1 MRFARQTRPAA
12 NEDAETHAPDAQP
25 EAGAGGHRSGYRSP
39 RHTVTTEGFS
49 GVVIAGA
56 FLVIAVVGVLLVAT
70 KPTVILSPYSS
81 AGNPPTT
88 RPQGPTP
95 KSADER
101 LIAVMTTLHGSAP
114 ADGGTALIKAAHE
127 TCARAAAG
135 RPLTELANRFTREGM
150 TFTESVVFVNT
161 AVAIYCPAKP
171 G

>member
-1 MRFARQTRPAA
+1 MHIARRTKPAA
-12 NEDAETHAPDAQP
+12 TDHVQTHAGGAPPDP
-25 EAGAGGHRSGYRSP
+25 GAALHRSP
-39 RHTVTTEGFS
+39 RHKVTTEGFS

-70 KPTVILSPYSS
+70 RPTVILSPYGS
-81 AGNPPTT
+81 AGAPPAIPS
-88 RPQGPTP
+88 RGAMP
-95 KSADER
+95 KNADER

-114 ADGGTALIKAAHE
+114 ADGGAALVKAAHE
-127 TCARAAAG
+127 TCTRAAEG
-135 RPLTELANRFTREGM
+135 RTLTELANRLTREGM